1 MSVEAIEAV
10 LDCQSDLITAID
22 ASDVDAIV
30 RASEALAAA
39 VTRLRNVES
48 WPADALAAKRLR
60 SALQQNQ
67 AAAIRI
73 NLLAHWTRQNIDRVA
88 DLRCIR
94 STGGTHKSM

>member
-1 MSVEAIEAV
+1 MSAEAIEAV

-22 ASDVDAIV
+22 TRDVDAII

-48 WPADALAAKRLR
+48 WPADALAAERLR
-60 SALQQNQ
+60 SALHQNQ

-73 NLLAHWTRQNIDRVA
+73 NLQAFWTRQNIDRLA
-88 DLRCIR
+88 EIRAIR
-94 STGGTHKSM
+94 SSGGGHKIM